1 MTNSNQAVWQK
12 VLISWAAMLVG
23 LGLLLAELLTGY
35 LHHVVPQF
43 VVWAISLLLLLI
55 SVWGMKT
62 LLEQQSLARLR
73 ATRFAYRGKTSF
85 GSRQQSHNLFRL
97 PIEGQIYIAMLAIM
111 LLGAL
116 FGKTNTLMLIFA
128 LMAGPFIVNGG
139 VTFAMT
145 RKLFLSRQLPKR
157 LMVGE
162 PTSIDITVSNK
173 KRVIPSALITVEDQI
188 VGPREQLTGKIVFAQ
203 VPAHASRKGQYQIR
217 FMQRGRYRLG
227 PVRVTSRF
235 PLGIVER
242 GQLVDIQDEI
252 LIHPR
257 IGLLAQWWHRRSQ
270 EGSEASRFSK
280 GNAGPHH
287 DEFHRIREYR
297 PGDELRSIH
306 WKTSARRNELMVRE
320 YRQIRDQRLLLI
332 LDLWQDRQLSNSNNH
347 AERNGESSVEQTAL
361 IENGVSL
368 AATIGW
374 KHTQECGVQQLD
386 SICLGKDKL
395 EWFGSRRGEQIHA
408 WLDQLAIVE
417 AGADY
422 SPANI
427 QEEIL
432 KHQSVSSRTVL
443 ITTRSKEDF
452 MPDKNATGRDAVH
465 AYHGL
470 LIVEAAPE
478 KTKDFFQQTS

>member
-1 MTNSNQAVWQK
+1 MRNSHQSAEMPIFVP
-12 VLISWAAMLVG
+12 WAAMLAG
-23 LGLLLAELLTGY
+23 LGLLLAELMTGY
-35 LHHVVPQF
+35 LHRFFPPI
-43 VVWAISLLLLLI
+43 VVWGASLLLLLI

-62 LLEQQSLARLR
+62 LLERRSFTQTRQSRFSNGVALSTSSKQQA
-73 ATRFAYRGKTSF
+73 
-85 GSRQQSHNLFRL
+85 HNLFRL

-128 LMAGPFIVNGG
+128 FMAGPFIVNGG

-145 RKLFLSRQLPKR
+145 RKLFLSRKLPKR

-162 PTSIDITVSNK
+162 PTSIEITLTNK
-173 KRVIPSALITVEDQI
+173 KRLIPSALITVEDQI
-188 VGPREQLTGKIVFAQ
+188 VGPREQLSGKIVFAQ
-203 VPAHASRKGQYQIR
+203 IPARASRKGQYQIR
-217 FMQRGRYRLG
+217 FMQRGRYTLG

-242 GQLVDIQDEI
+242 GQLINLQDEI

-257 IGLLAQWWHRRSQ
+257 IGVLARQWDRSSR
-270 EGSEASRFSK
+270 EGNEASRYSK
-280 GNAGPHH
+280 GKAGPHH

-332 LDLWQDRQLSNSNNH
+332 LDLWQDHQPSENH
-347 AERNGESSVEQTAL
+347 SADVAGESSNKQISL
-361 IENGVSL
+361 IENAVSL

-386 SICLGKDKL
+386 SICLGNEKL
-395 EWFGSRRGEQIHA
+395 EWFGSRRGEQLHS

-417 AGADY
+417 AGSDFSIAD
-422 SPANI
+422 I
-427 QEEIL
+427 QEALL
-432 KHQSVSSRTVL
+432 KHQSPSSRTVL
-443 ITTRSKEDF
+443 ITTRREEDF
-452 MPDKNATGRDAVH
+452 TTEKNRTGSESLH
-465 AYHGL
+465 AHQGL
-470 LIVEAAPE
+470 LIVEADPE
-478 KTKDFFQQTS
+478 KTKEFFQQCG

>member
-1 MTNSNQAVWQK
+1 MASSNPRNWRK
-12 VLISWAAMLVG
+12 ILIPWAAMLVG

-35 LHHVVPQF
+35 LHYVAARLI
-43 VVWAISLLLLLI
+43 VWAVSFFLLLI

-62 LLEQQSLARLR
+62 LLEQQNFDRLSRARL
-73 ATRFAYRGKTSF
+73 AGRGRSSSGKF
-85 GSRQQSHNLFRL
+85 KQQAHNLFRL

-139 VTFAMT
+139 VTFTMT
-145 RKLFLSRQLPKR
+145 RKLYLSRQLPKR

-162 PTSIDITVSNK
+162 PTSIELTIINK
-173 KRVIPSALITVEDQI
+173 KKVFPSALITVEDQI
-188 VGPREQLTGKIVFAQ
+188 IGPREQLTGKIVFAQ
-203 VPAHASRKGQYQIR
+203 IPAHSSRKGQYQIR

-227 PVRVTSRF
+227 PARVTSSF

-242 GQLVDIQDEI
+242 GQLVDLHDEI

-257 IGLLAQWWHRRSQ
+257 IGLLAQWWNRRVR

-306 WKTSARRNELMVRE
+306 WKTSARKNELMVRE
-320 YRQIRDQRLLLI
+320 YRQMRDQRLLLI
-332 LDLWQDRQLSNSNNH
+332 LDLWQDRNSSSQNY
-347 AERNGESSVEQTAL
+347 ERNGDGVSDQIKL
-361 IENGVSL
+361 IENAVSL

-374 KHTQECGVQQLD
+374 KHIQECGVQQLD
-386 SICLGKDKL
+386 SVCLGKEKL
-395 EWFGSRRGEQIHA
+395 KWFGSRRGEQVHA
-408 WLDQLAIVE
+408 WLDQLAVIE
-417 AGADY
+417 AGADF
-422 SPANI
+422 SSEEVL
-427 QEEIL
+427 EEI
-432 KHQSVSSRTVL
+432 KKNQTASSRTVL
-443 ITTRSKEDF
+443 ITTRNKDDF
-452 MPDKNATGRDAVH
+452 MAEKNAGSNEAVH
-465 AYHGL
+465 AHHGL

-478 KTKDFFQQTS
+478 KTKEFFQQV